1 MILTR
6 NKAFDNAKQGINK
19 GIYKTVR
26 LIRKSDDE
34 PDLVL
39 VHYSKINGE
48 EALKRLE
55 YIRQKVD
62 RDLPSGIYEIQCK
75 INFQK
80 SGLVDSF
87 PFEIKERQTL
97 QLTTKEPETL
107 EAEIMNNHID
117 FDDYVKLIKEVEGLK
132 AQNALLQVERDY
144 YKKLSEQPKEAI
156 SLNDEQPKTLAD
168 KAFAT
173 LETALPPLVGLAE
186 KFFELRE
193 RQIALAENKTM
204 PRNSNTMN
212 RTRRPK
218 QIDELEE
225 KIVYF
230 EGLYDNNPDQF
241 NDELDNLEIENP
253 ELYSVIC
260 DRLGLDDS
268 EEE

>member
-1 MILTR
+1 MILTK

-26 LIRKSDDE
+26 LVKKSDEE
-34 PDLVL
+34 PDQVL

-62 RDLPSGIYEIQCK
+62 RDLQSGIYEIQCK

-144 YKKLSEQPKEAI
+144 YKKLSEQPKEVVP
-156 SLNDEQPKTLAD
+156 LNDEQPKTLAD

-193 RQIALAENKTM
+193 RQIALAENRQPQKT
-204 PRNSNTMN
+204 NTM
-212 RTRRPK
+212 RRRPK
-218 QIDELEE
+218 PTETRSI
-225 KIVYF
+225 
-230 EGLYDNNPDQF
+230 
-241 NDELDNLEIENP
+241 
-253 ELYSVIC
+253 
-260 DRLGLDDS
+260 
-268 EEE
+268 